1 MSRFFRRLV
10 LLRAPADYAR
20 LGVRSSSTRSAGN
33 QPPTGLRL
41 SEAEE
46 NGLDDE
52 EVQVTAYHCQ
62 RFAADPAQLASGS
75 LIGYGTDLL
84 SHSVRNLLQ
93 SGDVIRSDL
102 YVMVEV
108 AIAAGEWHRK
118 EQSGDH

>member
-1 MSRFFRRLV
+1 MWLSLSYLDLITPGWASGAAVRVAPETSRRQASGF
-10 LLRAPADYAR
+10 P
-20 LGVRSSSTRSAGN
+20 
-33 QPPTGLRL
+33 
-41 SEAEE
+41 EAEE

-52 EVQVTAYHCQ
+52 EVQVTAYRCQ

-84 SHSVRNLLQ
+84 SHSVRNLFQ
-93 SGDVIRSDL
+93 SGDVIRRDL

-108 AIAAGEWHRK
+108 AIAAGERHRK